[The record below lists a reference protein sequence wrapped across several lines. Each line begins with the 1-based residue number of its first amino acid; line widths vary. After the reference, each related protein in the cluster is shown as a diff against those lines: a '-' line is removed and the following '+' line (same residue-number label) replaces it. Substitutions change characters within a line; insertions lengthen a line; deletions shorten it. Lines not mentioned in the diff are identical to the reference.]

1 MRNSIS
7 TARLLIFLA
16 LGYALCGAVGLMLAI
31 PPGYA
36 SPVFPAS
43 GLALACVLWYERR
56 ALAGVWLGSVLLNLS
71 HAWLGGTLNPAT
83 MVVAVV
89 IATGATLQAEVG
101 RRMVNRWQGPTWRD
115 LEREQDTIGF
125 LLLGGVLACVLS
137 ASISVTGL
145 YAVGIIERAKF
156 LFTWWNWYVGDAL
169 GVLVFAPLTLCLLNR
184 VDGVWYERRRR
195 IVLPMLLTLVLV
207 VLAFYGAARWERQVQ
222 KNQLHSDSDIIAG
235 RIADRLIAHHEV
247 LSSLRNFIEA
257 TPDLAFRQFEQFTRL
272 TLEDKPDIFALSYND
287 LVTDDRRL
295 EYERAMSRLS
305 PLGPFQITE
314 RRDGHLIRAVRRPEY
329 VTVRYIVPL
338 ANNEPAVGYDI
349 NSDPVRHAAI
359 HRARASKSMAVTAPI
374 HLVQEQKK
382 RVGVLELWP
391 VLNTATKQ
399 LVGFAVAVVK
409 VDEMIDIATRGR
421 VSAGLVFQLADLQAP
436 EGQGLLYRFDPQ
448 RVGDNLMAAREADWK
463 TTLRMGD
470 RNWEVS
476 VYATESY
483 RQRHR
488 PWLAWA
494 VGVAGLIFAALLQ
507 ILMLGMTGRT
517 AMILRKNEEIQNMA
531 ATLEEK
537 VTERTAELSEA
548 NLKLTAEIK
557 ERKATTAALKERE
570 GKINAIL
577 NNTVDGIVSISENNI
592 IETFN
597 PAAEK
602 IFGYAAAEV
611 IGQNLNILMPE
622 PHHSAHDQY
631 VANYLR
637 TGIKN
642 VIGIN
647 KETTARR
654 KDGRLFQAELA
665 VSEVI
670 VGDRRLFTGLVRD
683 ITERKKAEEALKK
696 SEEQVRLLLNSTAE
710 AIYGID
716 LQDNCTFVN
725 PSCLRMLGYS
735 DQQQLLGKNMHELI
749 HHSYPDGRS
758 LPLDACNVY
767 QVIHDGQGRHADNEV
782 FWRADGTSIPVE
794 YWSYPQIVNGELSGV
809 VVTFNDITER
819 KKAEAAL
826 REKTSLLSGLL
837 TSIPDI
843 VFFKDKQ
850 GVYLGCNP
858 EFSRF
863 VGKDTSQIIGT
874 TDYDQFS
881 KEIADFFLKQDRMMM
896 DKGEP
901 RHNDEWIQYPDG
913 SRILVETLKA
923 PLRDADGQTIGLL
936 GVSRDITERRR
947 IEDSLRESEGRLQ
960 NIMES
965 VQAGIIIIDPETH
978 TIVDVNQSAIRMIGA
993 LKEKIIG
1000 STCHQYVCPA
1010 EKGNCPITDLGY
1022 DIENAER
1029 ILLRADGVKIPI
1041 LKTVVSI
1048 TLGGKK
1054 HLLETFIDIT
1064 QRKRAEEELR
1074 LAKEMAEAATRAK
1087 SEFLAS
1093 MSHEIRTPMNAIIG
1107 MADLLLDSPLTT
1119 EQMKYVEVFRH
1130 AGENL
1135 LHIINDILDFSKL
1148 EAGQVSLESIT
1159 FSLRDLLKG
1168 IVDMM
1173 TFMATEKEIGL
1184 SWTVARDVDDDLLG
1198 DPVRLRQILLNL
1210 VGNAIKFTDAGN
1222 IHITVDQAEKRTA
1235 DPAPSPDAV
1244 CLHFTVKDTGI
1255 GIAPEVIDT
1264 IFDKFTQADSS
1275 MSRKFG
1281 GSGLGLAIS
1290 SELVMLMAGKLWV
1303 ESTVGAGSTFHFTAS
1318 LKKSRQATADTGEG
1332 RARMVPDAATDGTER
1347 PLKILLV
1354 EDNQDNRLLLQSY
1367 LKKLPHAVEVALNGQ
1382 EAVDKIR
1389 NGKQYDIILMD
1400 IQMPVMDGYAA
1411 TRHIRD
1417 WEKDNQRQPT
1427 IIVALTAHA
1436 LKDDEKKSLAAGF
1449 DGHLTK
1455 PIRKKDFLA
1464 AVQSYTSRI
1473 LSA

>member
-1 MRNSIS
+1 MANSGSNIRIV
-7 TARLLIFLA
+7 AYFALAYVLL
-16 LGYALCGAVGLMLAI
+16 GAVGLMLAI

-36 SPVFPAS
+36 SPIFPAA
-43 GLALACVLWYERR
+43 GLALACALWFGHGVLP
-56 ALAGVWLGSVLLNLS
+56 GVWLGSALLNLS
-71 HAWLGGTLNPAT
+71 HAWLGGTLDPGTA
-83 MVVAVV
+83 VVAVV

-101 RRMVNRWQGPTWRD
+101 RRMVNRWQGPAWRD
-115 LEREQDTIGF
+115 LEREQDAIGF

-145 YAVGIIERAKF
+145 YAVGIIERARF
-156 LFTWWNWYVGDAL
+156 SFTWWNWYVGDVL

-184 VDGVWYERRRR
+184 PDGVWYERRRR
-195 IVLPMLLTLVLV
+195 IVVPMLLTLALV
-207 VLAFYGAARWERQVQ
+207 VLAFYGTARWERKIQ
-222 KNQLHSDSDIIAG
+222 KDQLHSDSDIIAG
-235 RIADRLIAHHEV
+235 RIADRLITHHEV

-287 LVTDDRRL
+287 LITDDRRL
-295 EYERAMSRLS
+295 EFERMMSRLS

-314 RRDGHLIRAVRRPEY
+314 RRDGRLIRAVRRPEY

-359 HRARASKSMAVTAPI
+359 DQARASKSMAVTAPI
-374 HLVQEQKK
+374 HLVQEQRK

-391 VLNTATKQ
+391 VLSVTTKQ

-421 VSAGLVFQLADLQAP
+421 VPAGLVFQLIDLQAP
-436 EGQGLLYRFDPQ
+436 EGQGLLYRYDPQ
-448 RVGDNLMAAREADWK
+448 RVGDTLTAAREADWK

-470 RNWEVS
+470 RNWGVS

-494 VGVAGLIFAALLQ
+494 VGVAGLIFAVLLQ

-517 AMILRKNEEIQNMA
+517 AVILRKNEEIQGMA
-531 ATLEEK
+531 ATLEAK
-537 VTERTAELSEA
+537 VTERTAELSET
-548 NLKLTAEIK
+548 NLKLTTEIK
-557 ERKATTAALKERE
+557 ERQATEAALKERE

-577 NNTVDGIVSISENNI
+577 NNTVDGIVSISEHNM

-654 KDGRLFQAELA
+654 KDGTVFQAELA

-735 DQQQLLGKNMHELI
+735 DQQQLLGKNMHERI

-767 QVIHDGQGRHADNEV
+767 QVIRDGQGRHADNEV

-837 TSIPDI
+837 TSIPDM
-843 VFFKDKQ
+843 VFFKDQQ

-863 VGKDTSQIIGT
+863 VGKETSHIIGS
-874 TDYDQFS
+874 TDYDLFS
-881 KEIADFFLKQDRMMM
+881 KEIADFFREQDRVMM

-901 RHNDEWIQYPDG
+901 RRNEEWIDYPDG

-923 PLRDADGQTIGLL
+923 PLRDADGKVIGLL
-936 GVSRDITERRR
+936 GVSRDITERKK
-947 IEDSLRESEGRLQ
+947 
-960 NIMES
+960 
-965 VQAGIIIIDPETH
+965 T
-978 TIVDVNQSAIRMIGA
+978 
-993 LKEKIIG
+993 EK
-1000 STCHQYVCPA
+1000 
-1010 EKGNCPITDLGY
+1010 DL
-1022 DIENAER
+1022 
-1029 ILLRADGVKIPI
+1029 
-1041 LKTVVSI
+1041 
-1048 TLGGKK
+1048 
-1054 HLLETFIDIT
+1054 IDINR
-1064 QRKRAEEELR
+1064 QL
-1074 LAKEMAEAATRAK
+1074 EAATAHANEMIVQAKAANQAK
-1087 SEFLAS
+1087 SEFLAN

-1107 MADLLLDSPLTT
+1107 VADLLWGSDLTA
-1119 EQMKYVEVFRH
+1119 EQRKYVQIFRS

-1135 LHIINDILDFSKL
+1135 LLLINDILDLSKVESGQLRL
-1148 EAGQVSLESIT
+1148 ERIPFDLSDIVDKPCEIM
-1159 FSLRDLLKG
+1159 SLRANSRNL
-1168 IVDMM
+1168 
-1173 TFMATEKEIGL
+1173 EL
-1184 SWTVARDVDDDLLG
+1184 SCQISPDVPQRIQG
-1198 DPVRLRQILLNL
+1198 DPTRLRQVVLNL
-1210 VGNAIKFTDAGN
+1210 LSNAVKFTRQGEVVL
-1222 IHITVDQAEKRTA
+1222 TVRLIAERASLK
-1235 DPAPSPDAV
+1235 SPQYLQFSV
-1244 CLHFTVKDTGI
+1244 RDTGI
-1255 GIAPEVIDT
+1255 GISSDKIDA
-1264 IFDKFTQADSS
+1264 IFEKFTQSDTSIT
-1275 MSRKFG
+1275 RKYEG
-1281 GSGLGLAIS
+1281 TGLGLTIS
-1290 SELVMLMAGKLWV
+1290 KQLIELMGGRIWV
-1303 ESTVGAGSTFHFTAS
+1303 ESRLGEGSTFFFTIPLEVAPPER
-1318 LKKSRQATADTGEG
+1318 KEG
-1332 RARMVPDAATDGTER
+1332 KDMARPQTSSAEPVPTDMR
-1347 PLKILLV
+1347 PLSLLLV
-1354 EDNQDNRLLLQSY
+1354 EDSEDNRFLVLAY
-1367 LKKLPHAVEVALNGQ
+1367 LKKTPYRIDTADNGQIAVEKFLSHA
-1382 EAVDKIR
+1382 
-1389 NGKQYDIILMD
+1389 YDLILMD
-1400 IQMPVMDGYAA
+1400 MQMPVMDGYTA
-1411 TRHIRD
+1411 TREIRRR
-1417 WEKDNQRQPT
+1417 EREEERKRTP
-1427 IIVALTAHA
+1427 IIALTAHA
-1436 LKDDEKKSLAAGF
+1436 LKEDIQKSLDAGC
-1449 DGHLTK
+1449 DAHLTK
-1455 PIRKKDFLA
+1455 PINKRLLLDAIREFA
-1464 AVQSYTSRI
+1464 APAPVPEEG
-1473 LSA
+1473 